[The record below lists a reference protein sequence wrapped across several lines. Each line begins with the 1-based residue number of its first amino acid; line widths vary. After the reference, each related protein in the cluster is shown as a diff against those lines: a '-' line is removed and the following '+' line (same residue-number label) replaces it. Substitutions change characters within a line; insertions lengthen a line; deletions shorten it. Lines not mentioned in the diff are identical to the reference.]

1 MPANELLSRGHALR
15 ARVTL
20 RALTMLILVALPV
33 TAALNRDTG
42 GTALAQE
49 NTIEPGTL
57 TAVFATVTAQ
67 AGGAFATPIPPEG
80 TAIPLP
86 PGPVQPI
93 DPERTPEPTP
103 VPTATPQLTDD
114 VQLLLRARADLE
126 LLADAQLGGARPEG
140 WTGADDQ
147 FDPQLALL
155 TRLDLETLYA
165 ALVDAELRPVNWI
178 GAVGSTP
185 FAIARDIR
193 HDLEL
198 MADLFYGPTTRPAGW
213 YGGDPL
219 FKCNRATQVLVQLL
233 QRGGLFTVEA
243 NPNDPNFCYNVEIAA
258 TRFVETE
265 VLANERDGIFSPE
278 LALVSENKIT
288 TDFAVAW
295 LDSAARIR
303 VGVVPNDTPV
313 RVIGRSY
320 AAFSN
325 MMLVEGQDFQ
335 VYVEY
340 TNTTVTADQFR
351 ALPNVA
357 TLNVAPVCFAEWCE
371 TAD

>member
-1 MPANELLSRGHALR
+1 MPINDLQLRGRTLR

-33 TAALNRDTG
+33 TAAFSRDTG
-42 GTALAQE
+42 APALAQE
-49 NTIEPGTL
+49 NTIDPGTL

-67 AGGAFATPIPPEG
+67 AGGVFATPIPPEA
-80 TAIPLP
+80 TAILLP
-86 PGPVQPI
+86 PGAVQPI

-165 ALVDAELRPVNWI
+165 ALVDPELRPANWI

-185 FAIARDIR
+185 FAVARDIR

-198 MADLFYGPTTRPAGW
+198 MADLFYGPTTRPTGW

-233 QRGGLFTVEA
+233 QRGGLFTVET
-243 NPNDPNFCYNVEIAA
+243 NPNDPDFCYKVEIAA

-278 LALVSENKIT
+278 LALVSENRIT

-303 VGVVPNDTPV
+303 VGVVPKDTPV

-357 TLNVAPVCFAEWCE
+357 TLNIAPVCFADWCE